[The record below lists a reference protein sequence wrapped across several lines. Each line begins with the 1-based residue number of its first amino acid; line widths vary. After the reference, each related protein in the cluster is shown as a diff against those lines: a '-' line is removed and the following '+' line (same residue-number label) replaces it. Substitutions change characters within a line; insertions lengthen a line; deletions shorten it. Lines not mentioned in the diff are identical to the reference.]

1 MASGDTLIILTPQN
15 CTPPETVPATLDVI
29 QGADS
34 VSKESFPVLDF
45 DAAQD
50 EYMDWFAVMPKNYVG
65 TTGITCTIVWA
76 AISDQTNAC
85 QFEAALRAIE
95 DDTED
100 IDTTDHVYD
109 FNVVA
114 ASPANTAGEASY
126 DDITFT
132 DGADMDNV
140 GAGDYFVFRLMR
152 DVSDDSMTGDASVLA
167 IHIKET

>member
-1 MASGDTLIILTPQN
+1 MASGDTLIVLTPQS

-50 EYMDWFAVMPKNYVG
+50 EYMDWFCVMPENYG
-65 TTGITCTIVWA
+65 GGGITATIVWA
-76 AISDQTNAC
+76 AISDQSNAC

-100 IDTTDHVYD
+100 IDTTDHAYSYQ
-109 FNVVA
+109 VVA
-114 ASPANTAGEASY
+114 ASPAGTAGEVSH

-132 DGADMDNV
+132 DGAQMDNV
-140 GAGDYFVFRLMR
+140 NTGDYFVFRLMR